1 MSIIVCVI
9 AVAILLSSALDV
21 LDDAHRQRL
30 KREERDR
37 KKRKYK

>member
-1 MSIIVCVI
+1 MSIIVCLI
-9 AVAILLSSALDV
+9 AVAVLLSSALEV
-21 LDDAHRQRL
+21 LDNAHRDAL